1 MEKPK
6 RRRAAGAVRTE
17 RPVRVRGPVGPVYF
31 PVVGLGASAGGL
43 DAFKRLLDAL
53 RAKSG
58 MAFILIQHL
67 APSHESLMVELL
79 AGHTWMKIIQA
90 TNAMP
95 LEPDHVYVIPPGAYL
110 AIRDGALQLSKPSE
124 RHGARMPFDFFLR
137 SLANE
142 CGERAVCAILS
153 GTGDD
158 GSLGLKS
165 VKERGGLVIAQDP
178 DEAAFDGMPRS
189 AIKTGAV
196 DLVLPVAAIAE
207 TLTNYSQQGYL
218 GLARNSAALRGM
230 QDRLAEIVE
239 LVRTRTSHS
248 FALYKEATL
257 LRRIERR
264 MAITAIED
272 AECYVEVLRRD
283 TGELEL
289 LAKDL
294 LINVTSFFRDV
305 AAFGALAENIVPE
318 LVRNHAHERPLRIW
332 IAGCSTGEETY
343 SLAML
348 FLEAISAAP
357 KGKGDIKLQVF
368 ASDIDEDAVTF
379 ARNGLYPETIVAEVS
394 LARLARFFTKENDG
408 YRVARQLREAV
419 VFTVQDLLTD
429 APFSRLDLVS
439 CRNLLIYLRPEVQAK
454 VLSLFHFALADSGIL
469 FLGTSETVGEL
480 SHRFEPLF
488 KKQRI
493 FRRIGRTRPGEV
505 EFPIGGSNGV
515 RAPWPR
521 LQRQAVPHRVSL
533 GDLSQKL
540 LLETYAPASVLINQ
554 RHEGLYYFGPT
565 DRYLRVAAGEPSRNL
580 LAMAREGL
588 STKLRMAIQQA
599 NGRHA
604 HTTVTGAVV
613 QRDGGSAA
621 VTICV
626 QPMQSDGEELLLVS
640 FLDEP
645 KSERKAGRIAE
656 ASADISRLAQLEQ
669 ELENTSNELHAAI
682 HDLELT
688 NEELKSLNE
697 EAMSVNE
704 EFQSTNEELETSK
717 EELQS
722 LNEELTALNGQL
734 QETLERQRATST
746 DLQNI
751 LISTDAPT
759 LFLDRELNIRF
770 FTPATKSLF
779 SIVASDIGRPLA
791 DLTHRFAGADLL
803 VDARAVLANL
813 TQLRRE
819 IEADNGAWYIE
830 RILPYRTLDNR
841 TEGVIFTFADISEM
855 KAARRDVQ
863 AALAYSDS
871 IIDTIPGPLVVLDE
885 ELRVVFASGAFYRAF
900 AVTPG
905 ETVGRQLA
913 AAGDRRLDVP
923 ALRGFLNLIRADGA
937 AIEDYQIEIDLEG
950 LGRRTLLLNARNVR
964 GKLAKRA
971 ILVAIEDITDR
982 KRIEEALE
990 AAKLQAER
998 ANLGKTRFLAA
1009 ASHDLRQP
1017 LQTFS
1022 LLQGILAK
1030 KVKDKES
1037 LDLIARLD
1045 ETLGAMSG
1053 MLNTLLDINQLEAGI
1068 VRPEK
1073 VSFRIQNLL
1082 DKLRTE
1088 FAYHAQSQGLGWHVP
1103 FSSRSV
1109 WSDPS
1114 LLEQMIRNL
1123 ISNAVKYTRTG
1134 KILLG
1139 CRRRGDKLRI
1149 EVWDTGA
1156 GIPAEQLHAIFEE
1169 FHQLDNPARER
1180 SRGLGLGLSI
1190 VQRLGNLLDHR
1201 IDVRSRPG
1209 KGSVF
1214 TVEVPLAKDSA
1225 RSRPS
1230 QDLPGID
1237 ESASRT
1243 SSILIIDDDPE
1254 IREILDLLLK
1264 GEGHRTHAVGDGKQA
1279 LAQVERG
1286 SIRPDLILADYNLP
1300 GGLNGLQVV
1309 TGLREMLSREI
1320 PVIILTGDIST
1331 DTLRDIARERCVQ
1344 RNKPIKADE
1353 LTRLIQSLLAI
1364 PVLAASPARTRQPSE
1379 ADRGRQPPTVFVI
1392 DDDPALCDAMRE
1404 LLREEGR
1411 PVEVYASCEAF
1422 LGAYYP
1428 GRQGCLVVD
1437 AHMPGMGG
1445 IELLERLKA
1454 EGNAPPAIMITGHGD
1469 VPMAVRAMRA
1479 GAVGFIQKPI
1489 SPDEL
1494 LTSIARALELTRD
1507 TVALSAWRETA
1518 AARIAGLTARERQVM
1533 DLVVTGN
1540 PNKEIAALLTISQ
1553 RTVEKHRGS
1562 AMKKIGARS
1571 LSELIHMTLSSSRDK
1586 ARQSIY

>member
-6 RRRAAGAVRTE
+6 RRRAAGAVRPG
-17 RPVRVRGPVGPVYF
+17 RPVRALERTNPLYF

-43 DAFKRLLDAL
+43 DAFKRLLEAL
-53 RAKSG
+53 PAKSG

-79 AGHTWMKIIQA
+79 TGHTSMKIVQA
-90 TNAMP
+90 TDAMP
-95 LEPDHVYVIPPGAYL
+95 IEPDHVYVIPPGAYL
-110 AIRDGALQLSKPSE
+110 AIRDGALHLSKPSE

-137 SLANE
+137 SLAEE

-153 GTGDD
+153 GTGAD

-165 VKERGGLVIAQDP
+165 IKERGGLVIAQDP

-189 AIKTGAV
+189 AIRTGAV
-196 DLVLPVAAIAE
+196 DLVLPAAAIAE
-207 TLTNYSQQGYL
+207 TLANYSQQRHL
-218 GLARNSAALRGM
+218 GREAAVPRAT
-230 QDRLAEIVE
+230 QDRLAEIID
-239 LVRTRTSHS
+239 LLRTKTSHT
-248 FALYKEATL
+248 FTLYKEATL

-264 MAITAIED
+264 MAIAAIED
-272 AECYVEVLRRD
+272 ADRYLEVLRRD
-283 TGELEL
+283 SEELEL

-294 LINVTSFFRDV
+294 LISVTSFFRDA
-305 AAFGALAENIVPE
+305 AAFELLAENFIPE
-318 LVRNHAHERPLRIW
+318 LVRKHGRDRPLRIW
-332 IAGCSTGEETY
+332 IAGSSTGEETY

-348 FLEAISAAP
+348 FLEAIAALSN
-357 KGKGDIKLQVF
+357 GKSDIKLQVF
-368 ASDIDEDAVTF
+368 ASDVDEDAVTF
-379 ARNGLYPETIVAEVS
+379 ARNGLYPETIVADVS
-394 LARLARFFTKENDG
+394 PARLARFFTKEDDG

-454 VLSLFHFALADSGIL
+454 VLSLFHFALADGGIL

-480 SHRFEPLF
+480 SHRFEPLS

-505 EFPIGGSNGV
+505 EFPIGDGA

-521 LQRQAVPHRVSL
+521 LQRHAAPHRVSL

-554 RHEGLYYFGPT
+554 KYEGLYYFGPT

-580 LAMAREGL
+580 LAMVREGL
-588 STKLRMAIQQA
+588 SAKLRVAIQQA

-604 HTTVTGAVV
+604 PTTVSGAIV

-621 VTICV
+621 VTIRV

-645 KSERKAGRIAE
+645 KSERKSGPVAE
-656 ASADISRLAQLEQ
+656 AAADISRLAQLEQ
-669 ELENTSNELHAAI
+669 ELETTRKELQAAI

-791 DLTHRFAGADLL
+791 DLTHRFTGADLL
-803 VDARAVLANL
+803 VDARAVLANR

-819 IEADNGAWYIE
+819 IEAENGAWYIQ

-871 IIDTIPGPLVVLDE
+871 IIDTIPGPLAVLDE

-900 AVTPG
+900 AVMPD

-923 ALRGFLNLIRADGA
+923 ALRGFLDLIRADGA
-937 AIEDYQIEIDLEG
+937 AIEDYQIEIDLAG
-950 LGRRTLLLNARNVR
+950 LGRRTLLLNARNIR
-964 GKLAKRA
+964 DKLEKRA

-998 ANLGKTRFLAA
+998 ANLGKSRFLAA

-1030 KVKDKES
+1030 KVKDKEA
-1037 LDLIARLD
+1037 LGLIARLD

-1073 VSFRIQNLL
+1073 VSFRIQDLL

-1103 FSSRSV
+1103 FSSQSV
-1109 WSDPS
+1109 WSDPG

-1123 ISNAVKYTRTG
+1123 LSNAVKYTRAG

-1156 GIPAEQLHAIFEE
+1156 GIPVEQLHAIFEE

-1190 VQRLGNLLDHR
+1190 VQRLGHLLDHP

-1209 KGSVF
+1209 RGSVF
-1214 TVEVPLAKDSA
+1214 AVEVPLAEDGA
-1225 RSRPS
+1225 RSIAS
-1230 QDLPGID
+1230 QDVPRIE
-1237 ESASRT
+1237 ESVDRT

-1264 GEGHRTHAVGDGKQA
+1264 GEGHRTYAVGDGKQA
-1279 LAQVERG
+1279 LALVERG

-1300 GGLNGLQVV
+1300 GGLNGLQAVA
-1309 TGLREMLSREI
+1309 GLREMLSREV

-1353 LTRLIQSLLAI
+1353 LTRLIRSLLAI
-1364 PVLAASPARTRQPSE
+1364 PPPAPPVRTRQPSE
-1379 ADRGRQPPTVFVI
+1379 SDDGRQPPTIFVI
-1392 DDDPALCDAMRE
+1392 DDDPAICDAMRG
-1404 LLREEGR
+1404 LLQEEGR
-1411 PVEVYASCEAF
+1411 PVEIYASCEAF
-1422 LGAYYP
+1422 LEAYRP
-1428 GRQGCLVVD
+1428 GREGCIVVD
-1437 AHMPGMGG
+1437 ARMPGMDG
-1445 IELLERLKA
+1445 IALLERLKA

-1469 VPMAVRAMRA
+1469 VPMAVRAMQA

-1494 LTSIARALELTRD
+1494 LTSIGRALALTRD

-1518 AARIAGLTARERQVM
+1518 AARIAGLTLRERQVM

-1553 RTVEKHRGS
+1553 RTVENHRAS
-1562 AMKKIGARS
+1562 VMKKIGARS
-1571 LSELIHMTLSSSRDK
+1571 LSELIHMTLSSSPDK
-1586 ARQSIY
+1586 AWQSMY

>member
-1 MEKPK
+1 MEEPK
-6 RRRAAGAVRTE
+6 RRRAAGAMRAGRPARALERTD
-17 RPVRVRGPVGPVYF
+17 PIFF

-43 DAFKRLLDAL
+43 DAFKRLLEAL
-53 RAKSG
+53 PAKSG

-79 AGHTWMKIIQA
+79 AGHTSMKIIQA
-90 TNAMP
+90 TEAMP
-95 LEPDHVYVIPPGAYL
+95 IGADQVYVIPPGAYL
-110 AIRDGALQLSKPSE
+110 AIRDGALHLSKPSD
-124 RHGARMPFDFFLR
+124 RHGTRMPFDFFLR
-137 SLANE
+137 SLAAE

-153 GTGDD
+153 GTGAD
-158 GSLGLKS
+158 GTLGLKS
-165 VKERGGLVIAQDP
+165 IKERGGLVIAQDP

-189 AIKTGAV
+189 AIRTGAV
-196 DLVLPVAAIAE
+196 DLVLPAAAIAE
-207 TLTNYSQQGYL
+207 TLANYGKQRHL
-218 GLARNSAALRGM
+218 GRDAAAPRAT
-230 QDRLAEIVE
+230 QDRLAEIID
-239 LVRTRTSHS
+239 LLRTKTSHT
-248 FALYKEATL
+248 FTLYKEATL

-264 MAITAIED
+264 MAIAAIED
-272 AECYVEVLRRD
+272 ADRYLEVLRRD
-283 TGELEL
+283 SEELEL

-294 LINVTSFFRDV
+294 LISVTSFFRDA
-305 AAFGALAENIVPE
+305 AAFELLAENFIPE
-318 LVRNHAHERPLRIW
+318 LVRKHGCDRPLRIW
-332 IAGCSTGEETY
+332 IAGSSTGEETY

-348 FLEAISAAP
+348 FLEAIAALP
-357 KGKGDIKLQVF
+357 NGKSDIKLQVF
-368 ASDIDEDAVTF
+368 ASDVDEDAVTF
-379 ARNGLYPETIVAEVS
+379 ARNGLYPETIVADVS
-394 LARLARFFTKENDG
+394 PARLARFFTKEDDG

-439 CRNLLIYLRPEVQAK
+439 CRNLLIYLRPEVQTK
-454 VLSLFHFALADSGIL
+454 VLSLFHFALADGGIL

-480 SHRFEPLF
+480 GHRFEPLS

-505 EFPIGGSNGV
+505 EFPIGDGG
-515 RAPWPR
+515 RAPRPR
-521 LQRQAVPHRVSL
+521 LQRHAAPHRVSL

-554 RHEGLYYFGPT
+554 KYEGLYYFGPT

-588 STKLRMAIQQA
+588 SAKLRVAIQQA

-604 HTTVTGAVV
+604 PTTVSGAVV
-613 QRDGGSAA
+613 QRDGAAAA
-621 VTICV
+621 VTIRV

-645 KSERKAGRIAE
+645 KSERKSALAAE
-656 ASADISRLAQLEQ
+656 AADISRLAQLEQ
-669 ELENTSNELHAAI
+669 ELETTRKELQAAI

-791 DLTHRFAGADLL
+791 DLTHRFTGTDLL
-803 VDARAVLANL
+803 VDARAVLASL

-819 IEADNGAWYIE
+819 IEADNGAWYIQ
-830 RILPYRTLDNR
+830 RILPYLTLDNR
-841 TEGVIFTFADISEM
+841 VEGVIFTFADISEM

-900 AVTPG
+900 AVVPD

-923 ALRGFLNLIRADGA
+923 ALRGFLDLIRADGA
-937 AIEDYQIEIDLEG
+937 AIEDYQIEIDLAG
-950 LGRRTLLLNARNVR
+950 LGRRTLLLNARNIR
-964 GKLAKRA
+964 DKLAKRA

-998 ANLGKTRFLAA
+998 ANLGKSRFLAA

-1030 KVKDKES
+1030 KVKDKDA

-1045 ETLGAMSG
+1045 ETLSAMSG

-1073 VSFRIQNLL
+1073 VSFRIQDLL

-1103 FSSRSV
+1103 FSSQSV
-1109 WSDPS
+1109 WSDPG

-1123 ISNAVKYTRTG
+1123 LSNAVKYTRTG

-1190 VQRLGNLLDHR
+1190 VQRLGNLLDHP

-1214 TVEVPLAKDSA
+1214 AVEVPLAEGRA
-1225 RSRPS
+1225 RSYASP
-1230 QDLPGID
+1230 DVPGIE
-1237 ESASRT
+1237 ESADRT

-1264 GEGHRTHAVGDGKQA
+1264 GEGHRTYAVGDGNEA
-1279 LAQVERG
+1279 LTLVERG

-1309 TGLREMLSREI
+1309 TGLREMLSREV

-1344 RNKPIKADE
+1344 RNKPIRADE

-1364 PVLAASPARTRQPSE
+1364 PPPAASPVRTRQPSKS
-1379 ADRGRQPPTVFVI
+1379 DDGRQPPTVFVI
-1392 DDDPALCDAMRE
+1392 DDDPAICDAMRG
-1404 LLREEGR
+1404 LLQEERR
-1411 PVEVYASCEAF
+1411 PVEVFASCEAF
-1422 LGAYYP
+1422 LEAYHP
-1428 GRQGCLVVD
+1428 GREGCLVVD

-1445 IELLERLKA
+1445 IALLERLKA

-1489 SPDEL
+1489 SPDEF
-1494 LTSIARALELTRD
+1494 LTSIARALALTRD
-1507 TVALSAWRETA
+1507 TVALLAWRETA
-1518 AARIAGLTARERQVM
+1518 AARIAGLTVRERQVM

-1553 RTVEKHRGS
+1553 RTVENHRAS
-1562 AMKKIGARS
+1562 VMKKIGARS
-1571 LSELIHMTLSSSRDK
+1571 LSELIHMTLSSSPDK
-1586 ARQSIY
+1586 AWQSMY